1 MKNKFIGKNFIYI
14 VMGLVL
20 LTALMFTF
28 NRPLENSREIG
39 LNEVVEL
46 ARSSTPNSKLL
57 IEIDGEIINVS
68 QGENKYKTR
77 KEQGSSIT
85 ELLSNADINNNNYTV
100 VVKGSSGI
108 SNLFSIIISF
118 LPLIIFGGI
127 LLFMLRQVQGN
138 SNQQIGFGRSRAKL
152 FIGSK
157 ANVTLKMLQV

>member
-1 MKNKFIGKNFIYI
+1 
-14 VMGLVL
+14 MGLVL

-46 ARSSTPNSKLL
+46 AKSSTPNSKLL

-138 SNQQIGFGRSRAKL
+138 SNQQMGGF
-152 FIGSK
+152 
-157 ANVTLKMLQV
+157 NQ